1 MEKDVSDSIEFEDE
15 NKIVTDE
22 EKVIEPK
29 DYFED
34 LKTKISEVEL
44 EQLEKNREFLAKE
57 IEKAHKLGQK
67 NLTHK
72 AAFMWEILEKEMVLH
87 AMGIRKYVHR
97 EDVIKLIDNVTP
109 KNSVKIVELENYP
122 RSIPDDNMADI
133 ERAREI
139 GVFDVLLVLYTDLTN
154 EEVNTPEQ
162 KAFAARNRDP
172 VVFGM
177 FMEDKIN
184 LKHDRL
190 YFITD
195 WEDEFCDLTFTKMIE
210 KMSSIGIKNPEKTI
224 TVDHNQI
231 NSIVAMAKQEVEAVK
246 LRENFTPQNPQK
258 KTFMSKVKGLLG
270 L

>member
-1 MEKDVSDSIEFEDE
+1 MSDDKLVFEEEE
-15 NKIVTDE
+15 NNNDG
-22 EKVIEPK
+22 IEPK

-44 EQLEKNREFLAKE
+44 EQLEKNRDFLAKE
-57 IEKAHKLGQK
+57 IQKAHQLGQK

-72 AAFMWEILEKEMVLH
+72 ASFMWEILEKEMILH
-87 AMGIRKYVHR
+87 ATGIRKYVHR
-97 EDVIKLIDNVTP
+97 EDVVKLIDNVTP

-122 RSIPDDNMADI
+122 RSIPDENLQDI
-133 ERAREI
+133 EKAREL

-162 KAFAARNRDP
+162 KEFAARNRDP

-210 KMSSIGIKNPEKTI
+210 KMSEVGIKNPEKTI

-231 NSIVAMAKQEVEAVK
+231 NSIVSMSKQQVDAIQ
-246 LRENFTPQNPQK
+246 LGRDYQPENTQK
-258 KTFMSKVKGLLG
+258 KTFVSKLKSFFGIES
-270 L
+270 

>member
-1 MEKDVSDSIEFEDE
+1 MMDDKLEFEDGV
-15 NKIVTDE
+15 KE
-22 EKVIEPK
+22 EVIEPK
-29 DYFED
+29 DYFND
-34 LKTKISEVEL
+34 LKTKITDVEL
-44 EQLEKNREFLAKE
+44 EQLEKNRDFLAKE
-57 IEKAHKLGQK
+57 IEKANRLGQK

-87 AMGIRKYVHR
+87 ATGIRKYVHR
-97 EDVIKLIDNVTP
+97 QDVIKLIDNVTP

-122 RSIPDDNMADI
+122 RSIPDENMEDI
-133 ERAREI
+133 EKAKEL
-139 GVFDVLLVLYTDLTN
+139 GLFDVMLVLYTDLTD
-154 EEVNTPEQ
+154 EEVNTPAQ
-162 KAFAARNRDP
+162 KEFAARNRDP

-195 WEDEFCDLTFTKMIE
+195 WEDEFCDLTFTKMID
-210 KMSSIGIKNPEKTI
+210 KMSEMGIKNPEKTI

-231 NSIVAMAKQEVEAVK
+231 NSIVASAKQEVNTIK
-246 LRENFTPQNPQK
+246 LRETFTPEYPKK
-258 KTFMSKVKGLLG
+258 KTFVSKIKGLLG

>member
-1 MEKDVSDSIEFEDE
+1 MNEKLDFEDDVVE
-15 NKIVTDE
+15 N
-22 EKVIEPK
+22 VIEPK

-34 LKTKISEVEL
+34 LKTKITDV
-44 EQLEKNREFLAKE
+44 QLDQLVKNREFLAKE
-57 IEKAHKLGQK
+57 IEKAHRLGQK

-87 AMGIRKYVHR
+87 AVGIRKYVHR
-97 EDVIKLIDNVTP
+97 QDVIKLIDNVTP

-122 RSIPDDNMADI
+122 RSIPDENMEDI
-133 ERAREI
+133 EKAKEL
-139 GVFDVLLVLYTDLTN
+139 GVFDVMLVLYTDLEN

-162 KAFAARNRDP
+162 KAFAVRNRDP

-210 KMSSIGIKNPEKTI
+210 KMTEMGIQKPEKTI
-224 TVDHNQI
+224 TVDYNHI
-231 NSIVAMAKQEVEAVK
+231 NSIIVSAKQEVNAIK
-246 LRENFTPQNPQK
+246 LRENFVPEHPKK
-258 KTFMSKVKGLLG
+258 KTFVSKIKGLFG